1 MDQKA
6 NGVEPGMPVD
16 PAAGANFRAETPLLK
31 GGFILI
37 SRGRT

>member
-16 PAAGANFRAETPLLK
+16 PAAGENFRRQQIIVDERLHPHM
-31 GGFILI
+31 G
-37 SRGRT
+37 